1 MLVSSAEEIHVR
13 NSHCDTHGGVRA
25 RSRLSTSQLVLSAGG
40 QSLTA
45 PIVLSS
51 GDAERL
57 RLEMAKAQLWEWNR
71 IEETKTKAEKR
82 YKHYLGSWLVLCL
95 AAFSAYLGYPG
106 YYLPLVL
113 SALSIFIWWRA
124 GYLEQKVERVAQGER
139 SRFTPDWSY
148 FQQREEEPAAPL

>member
-1 MLVSSAEEIHVR
+1 MSEAAIGIRTEVYGLELHLSA
-13 NSHCDTHGGVRA
+13 
-25 RSRLSTSQLVLSAGG
+25 SQLVVAAGG

-51 GDAERL
+51 DDAERL
-57 RLEMAKAQLWEWNR
+57 RIEMAKAQLWEWNQL
-71 IEETKTKAEKR
+71 EELKSRAERR

-124 GYLEQKVERVAQGER
+124 GYLEQKAERAAQAER
-139 SRFTPDWSY
+139 NRFIPDWSY
-148 FQQREEEPAAPL
+148 FQQRAEDSGAP